1 MNLSFWCRVG
11 VGRGPIH
18 LGIKIL
24 KRWNEK
30 SRVLCHANDFLGA
43 TGRFAVRS
51 SSCFALH
58 HRLCPALVPSSHQ
71 GLRGCGEAQRERP
84 SDQGGA
90 GQSTAAP
97 QTVAEERLLQDPGSE
112 EVGGGGGGGG
122 EEGSRTGFNLVFTLA
137 KMANCLPVDVSAC
150 IYQRWRPLWTAAGP
164 KNTIQNSAFKPI
176 KAPSVLHGV
185 LV

>member
-1 MNLSFWCRVG
+1 M
-11 VGRGPIH
+11 
-18 LGIKIL
+18 
-24 KRWNEK
+24 
-30 SRVLCHANDFLGA
+30 
-43 TGRFAVRS
+43 
-51 SSCFALH
+51 
-58 HRLCPALVPSSHQ
+58 PSSHQ

-112 EVGGGGGGGG
+112 EVGGGGGG